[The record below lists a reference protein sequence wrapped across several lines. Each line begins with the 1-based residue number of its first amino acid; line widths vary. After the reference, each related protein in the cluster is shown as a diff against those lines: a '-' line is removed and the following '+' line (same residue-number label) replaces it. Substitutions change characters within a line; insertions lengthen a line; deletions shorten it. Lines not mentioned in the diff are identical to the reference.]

1 MLDILNLMNYNIDK
15 EGGTKVVV
23 ITRKLIDELE
33 RLMTNGATQFLSGES
48 RRLMIELR
56 RSLYRD
62 LLNDCDREEEELKN
76 ATCFLNDHR

>member
-1 MLDILNLMNYNIDK
+1 M
-15 EGGTKVVV
+15 KVVV

-56 RSLYRD
+56 RTLYIDPD
-62 LLNDCDREEEELKN
+62 LRPGDNRQ
-76 ATCFLNDHR
+76 A

>member
-1 MLDILNLMNYNIDK
+1 M
-15 EGGTKVVV
+15 VV

-56 RSLYRD
+56 RSLYSD
-62 LLNDCDREEEELKN
+62 LLNDCDREEERLKN
-76 ATCFLNDHR
+76 ETKKISTSNDA